1 MYSAD
6 IETFGRDRRGR
17 TVFLGAGMGPR
28 QASAPGPRSLV
39 AQITGAARATVTV
52 AMSITLVP
60 SRAGLGLIVVAA
72 RQFGVH
78 IVSADFTVIAENWST
93 PP

>member
-1 MYSAD
+1 
-6 IETFGRDRRGR
+6 
-17 TVFLGAGMGPR
+17 
-28 QASAPGPRSLV
+28 
-39 AQITGAARATVTV
+39 
-52 AMSITLVP
+52 MSITLVP